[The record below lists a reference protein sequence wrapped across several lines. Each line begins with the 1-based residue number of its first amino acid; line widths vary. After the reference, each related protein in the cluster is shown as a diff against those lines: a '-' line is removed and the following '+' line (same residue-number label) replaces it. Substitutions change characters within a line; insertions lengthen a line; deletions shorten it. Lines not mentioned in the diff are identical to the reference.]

1 MSDTKLVL
9 HPADPFALLQDPG
22 LLVDCLHQ
30 AGLVSRSFPHEG
42 ELHYKPGPRF
52 EELVLFHPRPGGAPA
67 PSEVCHVSVLETTTE
82 PTFLG
87 ASSVH
92 PPTCPSCHAAFTH
105 WQNEL
110 AEWQR
115 DKRHFLW
122 SCHGCGVRQPI
133 QSLDWGRLAGVAR
146 YSVDIWKVAA
156 DQAEP
161 SAELIQVLEGHTSER
176 WRYFYYRF

>member
-1 MSDTKLVL
+1 MADTKLVL

-22 LLVDCLHQ
+22 LLVECLHE
-30 AGLVSRSFPHEG
+30 AGLVGRSFPHEG

-52 EELVLFHPRPGGAPA
+52 EELVTFRPRPGGTPA
-67 PSEVCHVSVLETTTE
+67 PSTVCHVAVVETTTE
-82 PTFLG
+82 PMFLG
-87 ASSVH
+87 ASNLQ
-92 PPTCPSCHAAFTH
+92 PPSCSSCHARLAD
-105 WQNEL
+105 WQSQF
-110 AEWQR
+110 APWQR

-122 SCHGCGVRQPI
+122 RCPACGLRQPI
-133 QSLDWGRLAGVAR
+133 QNLDWGRLAGVAR

-161 SAELIQVLEGHTSER
+161 SSELIQVLERHTSER